1 MHENSSLGY
10 RKIRNGLYQQQISKW
25 IKNKTSIPEISIKLE
40 ISQHKIHA
48 PLGSMYAI
56 YYWFFKISSRS
67 VIFWQHSSSSFSFFW
82 IPWHKAAAFATC
94 VISFWLSTT
103 RVSWIKPSC
112 KALSELV
119 NKVFWVFFCICQFFN
134 ITFPF

>member
-10 RKIRNGLYQQQISKW
+10 RKIRNGLYQQHISKW

-56 YYWFFKISSRS
+56 YY
-67 VIFWQHSSSSFSFFW
+67 
-82 IPWHKAAAFATC
+82 
-94 VISFWLSTT
+94 
-103 RVSWIKPSC
+103 
-112 KALSELV
+112 
-119 NKVFWVFFCICQFFN
+119 
-134 ITFPF
+134 